1 MSDLFVNPHPRFGR
15 WVLARGLLRTP
26 FVLADIGVQG
36 GISQRWS
43 HLEGHLIVHGFDP
56 LEETIEPLRRKA
68 LPGHHYH
75 AIALGNEDG
84 ERDLHVPDISFAS
97 SFYAGVHET
106 GLANPA
112 GISSNA
118 RARRVPIRRLDG
130 LVSSGEI
137 DRPDL
142 IKIDCEGFE
151 PEILDGAAKLLEA
164 APPLAIE
171 SESTFR
177 SSGNAS
183 GGHFFALSQRLLPHG
198 FRVAD
203 LAFSR
208 TPYTSFV
215 ERAHELRR
223 RIVHRT
229 LIPQLDVLNVV
240 FYRDLSAKT
249 PSTQEVLK
257 QAIVFEAYGLRDS
270 AFERLR
276 KFRGIFPP
284 EARIAD
290 GADLLTKWAGRLR
303 HLVPIR
309 PTRI

>member
-1 MSDLFVNPHPRFGR
+1 LSDLFVNPHARFAR
-15 WVLARGLLRTP
+15 WVLDRGLLQTP

-36 GISQRWS
+36 GISPRWI
-43 HLEGHLIVHGFDP
+43 HLDGHLIVHGFDP
-56 LEETIEPLRRKA
+56 LEECIEPLRRKA

-75 AIALGNEDG
+75 AIALGKEDG
-84 ERDLHVPDISFAS
+84 ERDLHIPDISFAS
-97 SFYAGVHET
+97 SFYPGIHET

-112 GISSNA
+112 GISSTA
-118 RARRVPIRRLDG
+118 RSRRVPIRRLDS
-130 LVSSGEI
+130 LVSSDEV
-137 DRPDL
+137 DQPDL

-151 PEILDGAAKLLEA
+151 PEILDGAQKLLA
-164 APPLAIE
+164 TAPPLAIE

-177 SSGNAS
+177 SSRNAPD
-183 GGHFFALSQRLLPHG
+183 GHFFSLSQRLLPYG

-215 ERAHELRR
+215 ERARELRR

-229 LIPQLDVLNVV
+229 LIPQLDVLNVL
-240 FYRDLSAKT
+240 FYRDLSVKT
-249 PSTQEVLK
+249 PTTDEVLK

-270 AFERLR
+270 AFELLN
-276 KFRGIFPP
+276 KFRDIFPP
-284 EARIAD
+284 EARLAE
-290 GADLLTKWAGRLR
+290 GTDLLTKWAGRLR